1 VQINPKEI
9 ISSSI
14 RSRKEYIKS
23 FTKSQHRILCEML
36 TDAVAMVTQEAEL
49 NELRATI
56 ELLRQQGH
64 AHLTPFRRVST
75 PYKDVPGNGRLS
87 RGCFC

>member
-1 VQINPKEI
+1 MP
-9 ISSSI
+9 S
-14 RSRKEYIKS
+14 
-23 FTKSQHRILCEML
+23 EML

-64 AHLTPFRRVST
+64 AQLTPLRRAAPLSIATPHRDASDGQSVSCHVVSASSAEEVT
-75 PYKDVPGNGRLS
+75 LLLDLFVCRQDH
-87 RGCFC
+87 

>member
-1 VQINPKEI
+1 
-9 ISSSI
+9 
-14 RSRKEYIKS
+14 
-23 FTKSQHRILCEML
+23 ML

-64 AHLTPFRRVST
+64 AQLTPLRRPPLSVAT
-75 PYKDVPGNGRLS
+75 PHRDVPDGQFSVTQSL
-87 RGCFC
+87 CL